1 MEVKVKVLTL
11 LGSPRIN
18 SNTNTL
24 LEELLKGV
32 KKCDGE
38 ISKYKLAELKINP
51 CIGCYKCGE
60 IGNCIYNDEMNKL
73 YIEFDKADV
82 IVLATPLYFNSVS
95 SISKVMID
103 RCHAL
108 WASKFLLKKPLI
120 DMNKKREGILI
131 CTAGAKQKE
140 NGFVGALVVAD
151 LFFKSMNAKLIKN
164 ILVDNTDNI
173 PISNRGKIL
182 KDAYNIG
189 KGLCEF

>member
-1 MEVKVKVLTL
+1 M
-11 LGSPRIN
+11 
-18 SNTNTL
+18 
-24 LEELLKGV
+24 
-32 KKCDGE
+32 
-38 ISKYKLAELKINP
+38 KIKP

-82 IVLATPLYFNSVS
+82 IILATPLYFNSVS

-120 DMNKKREGILI
+120 DMSKKRKGILI

-189 KGLCEF
+189 KDLCEF